1 MVVSCCAVNC
11 ANRHKK
17 GSSVGFYRF
26 PADPINRRKEWIKA
40 VSRLNWSPS
49 AHDRLCGDHFV
60 RKKPSDNPDDIDYV
74 PTVFNDHKG
83 ERAATRKRRGER
95 SERLERRKRLKEEA
109 IEAQRSQ
116 EAAATLLDLSR
127 AYHVQDQPTSL
138 VDIGK
143 PIVRYNCIQN

>member
-1 MVVSCCAVNC
+1 LQHQTKVCQALQIKGGQVQSSCPCLSLTA
-11 ANRHKK
+11 H
-17 GSSVGFYRF
+17 GSR
-26 PADPINRRKEWIKA
+26 
-40 VSRLNWSPS
+40 PS

-95 SERLERRKRLKEEA
+95 SERLERHKRLKEEA

>member
-1 MVVSCCAVNC
+1 M
-11 ANRHKK
+11 
-17 GSSVGFYRF
+17 GFYRF
-26 PADPINRRKEWIKA
+26 PAEPINRRKEWIKA

-60 RKKPSDNPDDIDYV
+60 RKKPSDDPDDIDYV

-109 IEAQRSQ
+109 VEAQRAQ
-116 EAAATLLDLSR
+116 EAAAILSR

-143 PIVRYNCIQN
+143 PIVRYNCMQN